1 MSSNIVTRF
10 APSPTGYAHV
20 GVARTAIFN
29 YLFAK
34 RYGGKAILR
43 FEDTDKERS
52 KKEFE
57 EDIFHAM
64 EWLGISFD
72 AIYKQSER
80 GAVYKKYLE
89 KMIDAGAAYISKE
102 DVFIE
107 DAVEEDVG
115 DVKDI
120 KGEKRSEVI
129 RFKNPNSVVSFND
142 VILGDISVDT
152 SELKDFVIAKSLE
165 EPLYHLA
172 VVIDDFEMSVS
183 HVIRG
188 VDGIYNTPRQI
199 LIQEAIGAPRPIY
212 CHIPFVLG
220 ADKAK
225 LSKRNG
231 SVPIFDYRK
240 EGFLPE
246 ALINY
251 MALLGFNPGGSKEIF
266 SLEELIGIF
275 DLEKVQKS
283 GAVFDIEKF
292 KWFNREHIKDLSLED
307 LKKNILLFMPDY
319 VRDLPQWSEDR
330 FNSILPEIRE
340 RISVFS
346 DVREMSEAGEFDY
359 IFDKP
364 VFEIADILPPSKK
377 DVESDSK
384 KIEKHLS
391 FIINSIRDVSEGAFT
406 KDSVKNI
413 LWDYASEHGRGDV
426 LWPMRFALSGK
437 IKSLD
442 PFTLCSILGKKEILE
457 RLESAQT
464 RLHRFNEQ

>member
-20 GVARTAIFN
+20 GAVRTALFN

-34 RYGGKAILR
+34 RYGGKLILR
-43 FEDTDKERS
+43 FEDTDKGRS

-72 AIYKQSER
+72 SIYKQSER
-80 GAVYKKYLE
+80 GVVYKKYLE
-89 KMIDAGAAYISKE
+89 KMIDAGVAYISKE
-102 DVFIE
+102 DIFVE
-107 DAVEEDVG
+107 DGGEEDVLDTEDG
-115 DVKDI
+115 KR
-120 KGEKRSEVI
+120 EKRSEVI
-129 RFKNPNSVVSFND
+129 RFKNPNSVVTFND
-142 VILGDISVDT
+142 VILGEISVDT

-199 LIQEAIGAPRPIY
+199 LIQEAIGAPRPVY

-220 ADKAK
+220 TDKAK

-231 SVPIFDYRK
+231 SAPVFDYRK
-240 EGFLPE
+240 EGFLPQ

-251 MALLGFNPGGSKEIF
+251 MALLGWNPGGSKEIF
-266 SLEELIGIF
+266 SLEELIKIF
-275 DLEKVQKS
+275 DIEKIQKS

-292 KWFNREHIKDLSLED
+292 KWFNREHIKLLSAED

-319 VRDLPQWSEDR
+319 LRDLPQWSEDR
-330 FNSILPEIRE
+330 FDSILPEIRS

-346 DVREMSEAGEFDY
+346 DVKEMSENGEFDY
-359 IFDKP
+359 IFDRP
-364 VFEIADILPPSKK
+364 VFEIAGILPISKNGL
-377 DVESDSK
+377 EPDSR

-391 FIINSIRDVSEGAFT
+391 FIINSIKNISEEGLT
-406 KDSVKNI
+406 KDSIKNI
-413 LWDYASEHGRGDV
+413 LWDYASKEGRGDV
-426 LWPMRFALSGK
+426 LWPMRFSLSGK

-442 PFTLCSILGKKEILE
+442 PFTLAAILGKKETLE
-457 RLESAQT
+457 RLESAQV